1 MSDPVAGLSVH
12 TCTGNLVLGFSLL
25 KTMNYRES
33 LEVFQ
38 RDRRS
43 VGTRDLILE
52 PRRPL
57 WGAPRVRGALRK
69 LGIEVN
75 QATVG
80 R

>member
-1 MSDPVAGLSVH
+1 MYRAPGSGVVPTQNYELS
-12 TCTGNLVLGFSLL
+12 
-25 KTMNYRES
+25 ES
-33 LEVFQ
+33 LEIFQ

-43 VGTRDLILE
+43 VGTRDLIRE

>member
-43 VGTRDLILE
+43 VGTRDLI
-52 PRRPL
+52 RRMSL
-57 WGAPRVRGALRK
+57 ADHSGARLASTAHCASSASK
-69 LGIEVN
+69 
-75 QATVG
+75 
-80 R
+80 